1 MITVTVY
8 KRSDEYQGFR
18 CEGHAEY
25 TEDGYD
31 PICAG
36 VSALTVNAVN
46 SVEQFTQD
54 GITVEADE
62 ENGLVALQLEACSND
77 TKLLLDSMVLG
88 LEMIQKNY
96 GNDYITLIFEEV

>member
-8 KRSDEYQGFR
+8 KRSGEYQGFR
-18 CEGHAEY
+18 CEGHAGY
-25 TEDGYD
+25 AKDGYD

-46 SVEQFTQD
+46 SVEQFTRD
-54 GITVEADE
+54 GIKVEADE
-62 ENGLVALQLEACSND
+62 ENGLVALQLEECSKE
-77 TKLLLDSMVLG
+77 TRLLLDSMVLG
-88 LEMIQKNY
+88 LDMIQKNY